1 MKTKTA
7 STPEQEQHKKQKR
20 SVIAHCLRELM
31 EACEYTQADTEL
43 IFVRGLV
50 AAINKTGRRGL
61 PDDQILT
68 EIAGELAVVPVVYS
82 HGDSRRKN
90 DSSV

>member
-7 STPEQEQHKKQKR
+7 STPEQEQHNKQQ
-20 SVIAHCLRELM
+20 SSEIAHCLRELM

-43 IFVRGLV
+43 IFVQGLV

-61 PDDQILT
+61 PNDQILA
-68 EIAGELAVVPVVYS
+68 EVAGEPAVVPMVYRLAEPQ
-82 HGDSRRKN
+82 GKN

>member
-7 STPEQEQHKKQKR
+7 STPEQERHKKQK
-20 SVIAHCLRELM
+20 SSEIAPCLRELM
-31 EACEYTQADTEL
+31 EAREYTQADTEL

-61 PDDQILT
+61 PDDQILG
-68 EIAGELAVVPVVYS
+68 EVAGELAVVLMVFS
-82 HGDSRRKN
+82 HGESQEKQ
-90 DSSV
+90 